1 VSSTLLTLVGLAIIF
16 ATYYGLVVPR
26 IGDRVARGAL
36 TVVSARWTGA
46 RSVSV
51 GELDGV
57 LRLAIAGLMQ
67 LAFCTA
73 LLVALGIAP
82 PDLVQGPPRLE
93 LLAAGAVLG
102 GAEAALGSFLGMVG
116 MRAAA
121 ALDHDA
127 TAPSPQEWI
136 GLARAGWMRLYTR
149 TAEVLPLPPLAALI
163 LLYVAVEEVVF
174 RGVVI
179 AAVGDAGMG
188 VALAASVT
196 LFVGIQVFNMPSWRA
211 AMFPVLGA
219 LVVGVVHGALYLAV
233 PDITPLIVA
242 HFVLFM
248 VAAT

>member
-1 VSSTLLTLVGLAIIF
+1 MDVA
-16 ATYYGLVVPR
+16 
-26 IGDRVARGAL
+26 RVAARLHDARG
-36 TVVSARWTGA
+36 
-46 RSVSV
+46 
-51 GELDGV
+51 
-57 LRLAIAGLMQ
+57 
-67 LAFCTA
+67 
-73 LLVALGIAP
+73 
-82 PDLVQGPPRLE
+82 
-93 LLAAGAVLG
+93 LLAL
-102 GAEAALGSFLGMVG
+102 EP
-116 MRAAA
+116 AAA
-121 ALDHDA
+121 RHAA
-127 TAPSPQEWI
+127 
-136 GLARAGWMRLYTR
+136 GGRAG
-149 TAEVLPLPPLAALI
+149 LPLPPLAALI